1 MTIRLENQGMW
12 ARNLLFLGLLGAGVA
27 GLGYLLYPPALPARA
42 PRFQPAEA
50 DSPGFRDLVEQ
61 VDAAVRATWK
71 DRGLEPAPLVSDDL
85 TLARRVSLA
94 LTGTIPSL
102 QEIRQLEAHPP
113 EQRLQW
119 WLAGILEDRR
129 YADYLAERLARA
141 YVGTEGGPFI
151 LFRRRRFVTWLSD
164 QLLQNRPY
172 DEIVQKLIA
181 AQGLWTDQPA
191 TNFVTATIEPDNKK
205 APEPTR
211 LAGRVARAFL
221 GVRLDCAQCHNHPFQ
236 SVWTQQKFQGL
247 AAFFGQVRYGFTG
260 IYDGG
265 GDYEFDKRIKPAADD
280 VSMMPRIEKVKVEP
294 SVPFL
299 PELLPEQ
306 GTRRQRLAEWV
317 THPGNGYFAR
327 ATVNRFWA
335 LLFNRPLL
343 EPIDDLPLMRQKKA
357 GAAEEKT
364 LEDVLQL
371 LADDF
376 ATHGYDLR
384 RLLKVL
390 VATEAFRRD
399 SKADHELTEEHDKYL
414 AAFPLTRLRPEQV
427 VGSLLQAAKLETVN
441 GDSNIFVRLVA
452 YANETAFV
460 QRYGDTGED
469 EFSSRGGTIPQ
480 RLLLMNGD
488 LVHERTREELAN
500 AATRI
505 AWLARDDRTAV
516 ETAYLAVLT
525 RRPTPEEAEH
535 FEKRLAGSTGTER
548 SARMEDLYWTLLNA
562 TEFSWSH

>member
-1 MTIRLENQGMW
+1 MW
-12 ARNLLFLGLLGAGVA
+12 ARNLLFFGLVLVGVA
-27 GLGYLLYPPALPARA
+27 GLGALLYPPALPARA
-42 PRFQPAEA
+42 SRFQPAEA
-50 DSPGFRDLVEQ
+50 DSPGFRDLVDR

-71 DRGLEPAPLVSDDL
+71 DRGLEPAPLVTDDL
-85 TLARRVSLA
+85 ALARRVSLA

-102 QEIRQLEAHPP
+102 QEIRQLEAQPP

-141 YVGTEGGPFI
+141 YVGTENGPFVV
-151 LFRRRRFVTWLSD
+151 FRRRRFVTWLSD

-172 DEIVQKLIA
+172 DEIVKQLIA

-191 TNFVTATIEPDNKK
+191 TNFVTVTIELDNQKGPNP
-205 APEPTR
+205 AR

-247 AAFFGQVRYGFTG
+247 AAFFGQVHQGFTG
-260 IYDGG
+260 IYDAG
-265 GDYEFDKRIKPAADD
+265 GDYEYDRRVKPPPGDGM
-280 VSMMPRIEKVKVEP
+280 SMARIEKVKVEP

-299 PELLPEQ
+299 PELLPAE

-317 THPGNGYFAR
+317 THPGNSYFAR

-343 EPIDDLPLMRQKKA
+343 EPIDDLPLVEEKKA

-376 ATHGYDLR
+376 ATHGYDLQ
-384 RLLKVL
+384 RLVKVL

-399 SKADHELTEEHDKYL
+399 SKADHELTEEHDRYL

-441 GDSNIFVRLVA
+441 GDSNIFVRLTA
-452 YANETAFV
+452 YADETAFV

-469 EFSSRGGTIPQ
+469 EFSSRGGTLPQ
-480 RLLLMNGD
+480 RLLMMNGN

-525 RRPTPEEAEH
+525 RRPAPEEAEH
-535 FEKRLAGSTGTER
+535 FEKNRLAGTTGSER
-548 SARMEDLYWTLLNA
+548 TAVMQDLYWTLLNSP
-562 TEFSWSH
+562 EFSWNH

>member
-1 MTIRLENQGMW
+1 MNVHRENQGMW
-12 ARNLLFLGLLGAGVA
+12 ARNLLFLGLLGAGGV
-27 GLGYLLYPPALPARA
+27 GLGALLYPPAVPARGA
-42 PRFQPAEA
+42 RFRPAET
-50 DSPGFRDLVEQ
+50 DSPGFRDLVDR

-71 DRGLEPAPLVSDDL
+71 DRGLEPAPLVADDL
-85 TLARRVSLA
+85 ALARRVSLA

-102 QEIRQLEAHPP
+102 QEIRQLESHPA

-119 WLAGILEDRR
+119 WLAGLFEDRR

-141 YVGTEGGPFI
+141 YVGTENGPFVV
-151 LFRRRRFVTWLSD
+151 FRRRRFVTWLSD

-172 DEIVQKLIA
+172 NEIVEELIA
-181 AQGLWTDQPA
+181 AQGLWTDRPA
-191 TNFVTATIEPDNKK
+191 TNFVTVTIEPDNNKGPNP
-205 APEPTR
+205 AR

-247 AAFFGQVRYGFTG
+247 AAFFGQVHQGFTG
-260 IYDGG
+260 IYDAG
-265 GDYEFDKRIKPAADD
+265 GDYEFDKRIKPAPGDR
-280 VSMMPRIEKVKVEP
+280 SMEARIEKVKVEP
-294 SVPFL
+294 GVPFL
-299 PELLPEQ
+299 PELLPAE

-317 THPGNGYFAR
+317 THPGNSYFAR
-327 ATVNRFWA
+327 ATVNRLWA

-343 EPIDDLPLMRQKKA
+343 EPIDDLPLVEEKKA
-357 GAAEEKT
+357 GAGEEKT

-376 ATHGYDLR
+376 AVHGYDLR
-384 RLLKVL
+384 RLIKVL

-399 SKADHELTEEHDKYL
+399 SKADHELTEDHDKYL

-441 GDSNIFVRLVA
+441 GDSNVFVRLIA

-480 RLLLMNGD
+480 RLLLMNGE

-505 AWLARDDRTAV
+505 AWLAGDDRTAV

-535 FEKRLAGSTGTER
+535 FEKRLAGAGGPER
-548 SARMEDLYWTLLNA
+548 SARVEDLYWTLLNS
-562 TEFSWSH
+562 TEFSWNH

>member
-1 MTIRLENQGMW
+1 MW
-12 ARNLLFLGLLGAGVA
+12 ARNLLFLGLVGAGVA
-27 GLGYLLYPPALPARA
+27 GLGVLLYPPALPARGG
-42 PRFQPAEA
+42 RFQPAEV
-50 DSPGFRDLVEQ
+50 DGPGFRSLVEK
-61 VDAAVRATWK
+61 VDAAIGATWK
-71 DRGLEPAPLVSDDL
+71 DRDLRPAPLVGDDL
-85 TLARRVSLA
+85 VLARRLSLA

-119 WLAGILEDRR
+119 WLAGLFEDRR

-141 YVGTEGGPFI
+141 YVGTENGPFVV
-151 LFRRRRFVTWLSD
+151 FRRRRFVTWLSD
-164 QLLQNRPY
+164 QLMQNRPY
-172 DEIVQKLIA
+172 DQIVHEMIA

-191 TNFVTATIEPDNKK
+191 TNFISVTIEPDNQKGPNP
-205 APEPTR
+205 AR

-247 AAFFGQVRYGFTG
+247 AAFFGQVHQGFTG

-265 GDYEFDKRIKPAADD
+265 GEYEFEKRVKPAPDD
-280 VSMMPRIEKVKVEP
+280 MAGMMSMTPRIEKVKVEP
-294 SVPFL
+294 TVPFL
-299 PELLPEQ
+299 PDIYDSLPPG
-306 GTRRQRLAEWV
+306 GTRRERLAAWV
-317 THPGNGYFAR
+317 THPGNSYFAR

-343 EPIDDLPLMRQKKA
+343 EPIDDLPVKEDRKA
-357 GAAEEKT
+357 GDGEEKT

-376 ATHGYDLR
+376 ASHGYDLQ
-384 RLLKVL
+384 RLIKVL
-390 VATEAFRRD
+390 IATEAFRRD

-414 AAFPLTRLRPEQV
+414 AAFPFTRLRPEQV

-441 GDSNIFVRLVA
+441 SETNIFVRLTA

-480 RLLLMNGD
+480 RLLLMNGQ
-488 LVHERTREELAN
+488 LVQERTKEDLAN

-505 AWLARDDRTAV
+505 GWLASDDRTAV

-535 FEKRLAGSTGTER
+535 FEKRLAGSQGPER
-548 SARMEDLYWTLLNA
+548 SRRMEDLYWTLLNS
-562 TEFSWSH
+562 TEFSWNH